1 MAGRPHRIDLTR
13 NVERALRDASLQR
26 QMGKA
31 MPASRKARADV
42 VAELPEWESLRSTAA
57 GIKDHV
63 LADLESYLRQLESQV
78 SALGGTVY
86 RASGAAEARAI
97 ITGLARS
104 RGVRRI
110 VKSKSM
116 TTEEISLNAALE
128 EAGARVVETDLG
140 EYVVQLAGEMP
151 SHLIAPVIHK
161 STEEIADLF
170 VRKLGVPRYERPED
184 LARVAREVL
193 RAEFLAAEMG
203 ITGVNFAI
211 AESGTLVIVENEG
224 NARLTTARPRI
235 HVAVMGIEKVLP
247 RMVDLGVFLR
257 ILARS
262 GTGQRASAYVSL
274 LTGPRRAG
282 ETDGPEELHLV
293 ILDNGRRR
301 LLADPDLRAAL
312 RCIRCGAC
320 QNECPVYR
328 YAGGHAYGS
337 VYAGPIGAV
346 LTPGYEGLERAR
358 DLPFASTLCRACADV
373 CPVKIDLP
381 GMLVEL
387 RARAVRT
394 GLASWRDRALV
405 AGWTFF
411 MRSPARFMLAGGLG
425 RLAQRLVAR
434 GGRIERLPY
443 PLSGWTEH
451 RAAPVLASTPFR
463 TWWKSRQEGPR

>member
-1 MAGRPHRIDLTR
+1 MTNRPPRIDLIR

-63 LADLESYLRQLESQV
+63 LANLESYLRQLESQV
-78 SALGGTVY
+78 SALGGTVHW
-86 RASGAAEARAI
+86 ASGAAEARAI
-97 ITGLARS
+97 ITDLARS

-128 EAGARVVETDLG
+128 AAGARVVETDLG
-140 EYVVQLAGEMP
+140 EYVVQLAGERP

-161 STEEIADLF
+161 PTEEIADLF
-170 VRKLGVPRYERPED
+170 VRKLGVPRYERPEE

-247 RMVDLGVFLR
+247 RMADLSVFLR

-262 GTGQRASAYVSL
+262 GTGQRASVYVSL

-301 LLADPDLRAAL
+301 LLADPGLRTAL

-328 YAGGHAYGS
+328 HAGGHAYGS

-346 LTPGYEGLERAR
+346 LTPAYEGMERAR

-394 GLASWRDRALV
+394 GLAPWRDRMLV
-405 AGWTFF
+405 GAWTFF
-411 MRSPARFMLAGGLG
+411 MRSPARFMLAGDLG

-434 GGRIERLPY
+434 GGKIERLPY
-443 PLSGWTEH
+443 PLSGWTAH
-451 RAAPVLASTPFR
+451 RAAPALASTPFR
-463 TWWKSRQEGPR
+463 AWWKSRQGGPR

>member
-1 MAGRPHRIDLTR
+1 MPDRSTRIDLIR
-13 NVERALRDASLQR
+13 NVEQALRDESLQR

-31 MPASRKARADV
+31 MPASRKARADA
-42 VAELPEWESLRSTAA
+42 VAELPEWESLRSAAA

-63 LADLESYLRQLESQV
+63 LANLESYLGQLESQV
-78 SALGGTVY
+78 RGLGGTVHW
-86 RASGAAEARAI
+86 ASDAAEARAI
-97 ITGLARS
+97 ITNLARS
-104 RGVRRI
+104 QGVRRI

-116 TTEEISLNAALE
+116 TTEEIFLNPALE
-128 EAGARVVETDLG
+128 AAGASVVETDLG
-140 EYVVQLAGEMP
+140 EYVVQLAGERP
-151 SHLIAPVIHK
+151 SHLIAPAVHK
-161 STEEIADLF
+161 PTEEISDLF

-211 AESGTLVIVENEG
+211 AETGTLVIVENEG

-247 RMVDLGVFLR
+247 RLADLSVFLR

-262 GTGQRASAYVSL
+262 GTGQRSSVYVSL
-274 LTGPRRAG
+274 LTGRRRAG

-301 LLADPDLRAAL
+301 LLADPDLRGAL

-320 QNECPVYR
+320 QNECPVYQH
-328 YAGGHAYGS
+328 AGGHAYGS

-346 LTPGYEGLERAR
+346 LTPAYEGLERAR

-394 GLASWRDRALV
+394 GLAPWRDRMLV
-405 AGWTFF
+405 GAWTFF
-411 MRSPARFMLAGGLG
+411 TRSPARLALAGSLG
-425 RLAQRLVAR
+425 RLAQRLLAR
-434 GGRIERLPY
+434 GGKIERLPY
-443 PLSGWTEH
+443 PLSGWTAH
-451 RAAPVLASTPFR
+451 RAAPVLASRPFR
-463 TWWKSRQEGPR
+463 KRWKPPQEGPR

>member
-1 MAGRPHRIDLTR
+1 MPDHLTRIDLIH
-13 NVERALRDASLQR
+13 NVEQALRDESLQR

-31 MPASRKARADV
+31 MPASRKARADAA
-42 VAELPEWESLRSTAA
+42 AELPEWELLRTAA
-57 GIKDHV
+57 SEIKDHT
-63 LADLESYLRQLESQV
+63 LANLEHYLCQLGSQV
-78 SALGGTVY
+78 SALGGQVHW
-86 RASGAAEARAI
+86 ASDAAEARAI
-97 ITGLARS
+97 ITGLVSS
-104 RGVRRI
+104 RRVRRI

-116 TTEEISLNAALE
+116 TTEEISLNPALE
-128 EAGARVVETDLG
+128 AVGASVVETDLG
-140 EYVVQLAGEMP
+140 EYIVQLAGERP

-161 STEEIADLF
+161 STEEISDLF
-170 VRKLGVPRYERPED
+170 AKKLGVPRYERPED

-211 AESGTLVIVENEG
+211 AETGTLVIVENEG

-247 RMVDLGVFLR
+247 RLADLGTFLR

-262 GTGQRASAYVSL
+262 GTGQRASVYVSL
-274 LTGPRRAG
+274 LTGLRRTG

-293 ILDNGRRR
+293 VLDNGRRS
-301 LLADPDLRAAL
+301 LLADPDLRSAL
-312 RCIRCGAC
+312 RCIRCSAC

-328 YAGGHAYGS
+328 HVGGHAYGS

-346 LTPGYEGLERAR
+346 LTPAYEGLERAR

-394 GLASWRDRALV
+394 GLSPRRDRMLV
-405 AGWTFF
+405 GAWTFF
-411 MRSPARFMLAGGLG
+411 TRSPARLGLAASLG
-425 RLAQRLVAR
+425 RLAQRLLAR
-434 GGRIERLPY
+434 DGKIERLPY
-443 PLSGWTEH
+443 PLSGWTAH
-451 RAAPVLASTPFR
+451 RAAPVLASRPFHER
-463 TWWKSRQEGPR
+463 WKKSQKRPS